1 MKNTIFKLFFL
12 LFLANI
18 LNASYVVKPRIMQ
31 EFNQDLDINLAFDDL
46 KANVFKYVFKDAE
59 NIKISKKSDLIL
71 PTFVNGINLVWLL
84 PDEFM
89 DFLDEDGLIFA
100 LPKRVLSGELSVILK
115 LQKNG
120 KIIKEEAITS
130 PFNLKI
136 IKK

>member
-59 NIKISKKSDLIL
+59 NIKISKKSDLTL
-71 PTFVNGINLVWLL
+71 PTFINGINLVWLL

>member
-12 LFLANI
+12 LFLVNI

-59 NIKISKKSDLIL
+59 NIKISKKSDLTL
-71 PTFVNGINLVWLL
+71 PTFINGINLVWLL